1 MSKIMADRK
10 KATGTG
16 GYAVKL
22 TPATK
27 EKLEKV
33 QDALECAYR
42 LATPRGVKPPRITQ
56 AYTVDAALD
65 ILLGVVS
72 ERVEIF
78 EPGAVMSLMILA
90 GVSTGNGV
98 LELMN
103 ERGFSV
109 ELGPDGRP
117 WLKGEKADP
126 VPIPVELPDASQA
139 AGGMVEA

>member
-1 MSKIMADRK
+1 MADRK

-33 QDALECAYR
+33 QDVLERAYL

-56 AYTVDAALD
+56 AHTVDAALD
-65 ILLGVVS
+65 LLLGVVS
-72 ERVEIF
+72 EKIDVF
-78 EPGAVMSLMILA
+78 EPKAVMSLMIVA

-126 VPIPVELPDASQA
+126 VPIPVRATRKRP
-139 AGGMVEA
+139 G

>member
-1 MSKIMADRK
+1 MADRK

-33 QDALECAYR
+33 QDVLERAYR
-42 LATPRGVKPPRITQ
+42 LATPKGVKPPRITQ
-56 AYTVDAALD
+56 AHTVDAALD
-65 ILLGVVS
+65 VLLGVVS
-72 ERVEIF
+72 EKVEIF
-78 EPGAVMSLMILA
+78 EPGVVTELMVLA
-90 GVSTGNGV
+90 GVTTGNGV

-117 WLKGEKADP
+117 WLKGGAEGP

-139 AGGMVEA
+139 AGGMAEA